1 MYQAYYR
8 ENAMKIRRR
17 SPLTII
23 EIMIVITIISIVG
36 GLMTHNMKGSLAKGR
51 SFKSEAASKE
61 AHDILSLQQ
70 ACGTNIED
78 IIKNPSKIII
88 DSGLVK
94 STKKLL
100 QDGWGKPFDIRKVG
114 EDDFILY
121 SKRWVDYLEDKKGMN
136 KEEIEENYP
145 WAYNSSVIEEYEG

>member
-1 MYQAYYR
+1 
-8 ENAMKIRRR
+8 MKIRRK

-70 ACGTNIED
+70 ACGTPIEE
-78 IIKNPSKIII
+78 IINNPSQVIL

-100 QDGWGKPFDIRKVG
+100 QDGWGKPFEIRKVG
-114 EDDFILY
+114 DDDFILY
-121 SKRWVDYLEDKKGMN
+121 SKKWVDYLEEKKGME
-136 KEEIEENYP
+136 KTDIEENYP
-145 WAYNSSVIEEYEG
+145 WAYNSLAVEKHEV

>member
-1 MYQAYYR
+1 
-8 ENAMKIRRR
+8 MKIRRK

-70 ACGTNIED
+70 ACGSTIKE
-78 IIKNPSKIII
+78 IIDDPSKIII

-100 QDGWGKPFDIRKVG
+100 QDGWGNPFEIRKVG
-114 EDDFILY
+114 DDDFILY
-121 SKRWVDYLEDKKGMN
+121 SEKWITYLEEKKGMERN
-136 KEEIEENYP
+136 EIEESYP
-145 WAYNSSVIEEYEG
+145 WAYHSSVLNE